1 MADSRSPAER
11 ILLWAGHLF
20 FGLLIVSCIVF
31 YQERLLAFDTAYY
44 MFHILAYD
52 EFFIKHDRYVS
63 YLTQWVPLWGMEQG
77 WSLEWV
83 MRSFSASFYVW
94 FYLIFILIS
103 HGFRSVI
110 GGTFLVATLSLG
122 MRYKFFA
129 AISEITFA
137 MVLAALLLTWL
148 AHRPQHL
155 RLGVIDFGIVAVCLA
170 GIFGAHVVVL
180 YPIMTFLVFERLYTG
195 RWKDWRSWIMPAL
208 ILIVFAF
215 KLFAVQGDE
224 YESDKMAVL
233 FQPDV
238 IQEVLLNPGEYF
250 IYQALQDYFILEY
263 LPVMLLFLVSIGWLW
278 RARKILSAV
287 FISGAFL
294 GWLFINLVVYS
305 YLDSSVYIMLD
316 GYLAIFGMIWATP
329 FYFIWREKKGTARA
343 WLLVAL
349 IAISTGM
356 MLSKRSFYQQRLEY
370 IEQTLALHP
379 EQKKLLVPASAFEW
393 KTMWYP
399 YEVAHESLMLTAL
412 QGREQCRTIYVNID
426 APTDA
431 AFLQSDQF
439 LQFHGYVPLEVFSYS
454 RFFSL
459 PEVPYTVVDT
469 VAWK

>member
-1 MADSRSPAER
+1 MVDSRSAAER
-11 ILLWAGHLF
+11 ILLWTGHLF
-20 FGLLIVSCIVF
+20 FGVLIVSCIVF

-77 WSLEWV
+77 WSLEWI
-83 MRSFSASFYVW
+83 MRSFSASFYLW
-94 FYLIFILIS
+94 FYLVFMLIS
-103 HGFRSVI
+103 HGFRSI
-110 GGTFLVATLSLG
+110 TGGTFLVATLSLG

-137 MVLAALLLTWL
+137 MVLAALLLAWL
-148 AHRPQHL
+148 AHRPKHL
-155 RLGVIDFGIVAVCLA
+155 RLGVIDFGVVAVCLT

-180 YPIMTFLVFERLYTG
+180 YPIMTFLVFERLYNG
-195 RWKDWRSWIMPAL
+195 RWKEWTSWIMPAL
-208 ILIVFAF
+208 IVVVFLIKF
-215 KLFAVQGDE
+215 LAVQGDE

-233 FQPDV
+233 FQPD
-238 IQEVLLNPGEYF
+238 IIRDVLLNPGDYF
-250 IYQALQDYFILEY
+250 IYRALLDYFTLEY
-263 LPVMLLFLVSIGWLW
+263 VPVMLLFLAGVGWLW
-278 RARKILSAV
+278 RTRKIGSAV

-305 YLDSSVYIMLD
+305 YLESSLYIMLD

-329 FYFIWREKKGTARA
+329 FYFIWRGNKTTTLA
-343 WLLVAL
+343 WVAVAL
-349 IAISTGM
+349 IALSTGM
-356 MLSKRSFYQQRLEY
+356 MLSKKSFYKQRLEY

-379 EQKKLLVPASAFEW
+379 EHEKLLVPASAFNWE
-393 KTMWYP
+393 TMWYP

-412 QGREQCRTIYVNID
+412 EGREQCRTIYVNID
-426 APTDA
+426 APADA
-431 AFLQSDQF
+431 EFLASDQF
-439 LQFHGYVPLEVFSYS
+439 LQFHGSVPLKVFSYS

-459 PEVPYTVVDT
+459 PEAPYTVVDT